1 MFVQV
6 IQGHITDRAGIRDA
20 FEQWRDRLAPGAEG
34 WLGMTAGITADD
46 ELVALA
52 RFESTELAQR
62 NSHRAEQHQW
72 WMETSKLFAGDATFH
87 DCTDVETLLDSGSDD
102 AGFVQVIQGRT
113 RNPEQL
119 KQVNRQSEPVLREY
133 RPDII
138 GGISAYHDSDWVT
151 QFVYFT
157 SEAQARENERKPMP
171 PEMAEAYGT
180 EQDLFTDLRYFD
192 LTSPWL
198 WLFSPS
204 R

>member
-6 IQGHITDRAGIRDA
+6 IQGHITDRDSVREA

-46 ELVALA
+46 ELIALA
-52 RFESTELAQR
+52 RFESPELAQR

-72 WMETSKLFAGDATFH
+72 WMETSKLFVGDATFH
-87 DCTDVETLLDSGSDD
+87 DCTDVDVLLGGGSDE

-113 RNPEQL
+113 RNPAQL
-119 KQVNRQSEPVLREY
+119 KEVDRRSEPVLREY

-138 GGISAYHDSDWVT
+138 GGISAVHDSDRVT
-151 QFVYFT
+151 QAIYFT
-157 SEAQARENERKPMP
+157 SEAAAREGERKPMP
-171 PEMAEAYGT
+171 PEMAEAYGQ
-180 EQDLFTDLRYFD
+180 EQDLFTNLRYLD
-192 LTSPWL
+192 ITEP
-198 WLFSPS
+198 WLFSPA